1 MKKRLI
7 FVGAML
13 VVSSDIFAQQENE
26 TQIEEVTIASKTPQQ
41 LYKTGKNVQL
51 ISAQDLEKHKGQ
63 DLSDLLNQI
72 SGFQIV
78 GNHNNSQEPKAMKI
92 NGGKSANVLILI
104 DGIPLK
110 DVTGNDYI
118 VADLRLMALENIESI
133 EILNGA
139 SSVLYGSNATVS
151 VINIKTKKTATKKI
165 EGILGARAGS
175 FSTFAQNA
183 LVKGKIDHFNYQISG
198 FNEKSQ
204 GLSSAEGENFEKDG
218 FEKQNINANF
228 GYRTEKFNVNIN
240 GGWNHHLFNY
250 DEGAFT
256 DGQYRSDDKQSFVGG
271 NANFKYNKGE
281 ITLNTRL
288 SGNERLGQS
297 LFNTEYQDQFSYSG
311 RNFFTELF
319 NHYQISE
326 NINFTA
332 GVQFENQKMGAKSLP
347 WGGTEMEDVLKI
359 EETKLQTFDV
369 FANLN
374 LKYKFL
380 NLDAG
385 ARMTDNS
392 KFGNNWVY
400 SLNPY
405 ILKELETVYFKLG
418 YSYSTA
424 FIAPTLYQ
432 NYGSLPY
439 VLPNFD
445 LKPETN
451 SSHEIDLSLGKKDRS
466 IVFNAS
472 LFQRQ
477 EKEAFAYETVDFI
490 TYAGQF
496 KNVGDNKVKGF
507 NLGLNY
513 KLNEII
519 NFGGNFS
526 FVEKEKQE
534 TMLRQPKQRV
544 NSFIEILPFK
554 TTRINFSHQ
563 FVSKRTDSY
572 YNSTTFLVDNID
584 LESYHLF
591 NLNLNQKINSKI
603 ETYVNIGNL
612 FNKSYVDVIGFTTKP
627 RNFTVGVN
635 YQF

>member
-63 DLSDLLNQI
+63 DLSDVLNQI

-92 NGGKSANVLILI
+92 NGGKSANVLILV

-110 DVTGNDYI
+110 DVTGNDYN
-118 VADLRLMALENIESI
+118 VSDLRLMAVENVESI

-151 VINIKTKKTATKKI
+151 VINIKTKKTATKKV

-183 LVKGKIDHFNYQISG
+183 LVKGKLNQFNYQVTG

-218 FEKQNINANF
+218 FEKQAVNANLGF
-228 GYRTEKFNVNIN
+228 TTDQFNININ
-240 GGWNHHLFNY
+240 GGWNHHLFHY
-250 DEGAFT
+250 DGGAFT
-256 DGQYRSDDKQSFVGG
+256 DGEYRSDDKMSYIGG
-271 NANFKYNKGE
+271 NADFKYNKGKL
-281 ITLNTRL
+281 TFNTRF

-297 LFNTEYQDQFSYSG
+297 LVASKYQDDFSYSG
-311 RNFFTELF
+311 QNFFSELY
-319 NHYQISE
+319 NHYSISE
-326 NINFTA
+326 NISFTA
-332 GVQFENQKMGAKSLP
+332 GIQFENQKMGAKSLP
-347 WGGTEMEDVLKI
+347 WGGTEMQEDLNKKK
-359 EETKLQTFDV
+359 TKLKSFDA
-369 FANLN
+369 FANVN
-374 LKYKFL
+374 LKYDFL

-385 ARMTDNS
+385 ARMTDHS
-392 KFGNNWVY
+392 KFGNHWVY

-405 ILKELETVYFKLG
+405 VLKELETLYFKLG

-432 NYGSLPY
+432 TYGSLPY
-439 VLPNFD
+439 VLPNFE
-445 LKPETN
+445 LEPETN

-472 LFQRQ
+472 LFQR
-477 EKEAFAYETVDFI
+477 KEENAFAYETVDFT

-496 KNVGDNKVKGF
+496 RNVGENKVKGF
-507 NLGLNY
+507 DLGLKY
-513 KLNEII
+513 KLNEMF

-526 FVEKEKQE
+526 YVEKEKEE
-534 TMLRQPKQRV
+534 TMLRQPKQRI
-544 NSFIEILPFK
+544 NSFVEVLPFK
-554 TTRINFSHQ
+554 STRVNLSHQ
-563 FVSKRTDSY
+563 YVSKRMDSF
-572 YNSTTFLVDNID
+572 YNSATFSVDNVE
-584 LESYHLF
+584 LESF
-591 NLNLNQKINSKI
+591 NLFALNINQKISSNL
-603 ETYVNIGNL
+603 EAYFNVGNL
-612 FNKSYVDVIGFTTKP
+612 FNTSYVDVIGYTTKP
-627 RNFTVGVN
+627 RNYTVGVN

>member
-13 VVSSDIFAQQENE
+13 VVSSNIFAQQENE
-26 TQIEEVTIASKTPQQ
+26 TQIEEITIASKTKQQ

-51 ISAQDLEKHKGQ
+51 ITGKDLEKYKGQ
-63 DLSDLLNQI
+63 DLPNVLNQLTGFQI
-72 SGFQIV
+72 SGNQ
-78 GNHNNSQEPKAMKI
+78 NNNQEPKSLKI
-92 NGGKSANVLILI
+92 RGGKSANVLILI

-110 DVTGNDYI
+110 DVTGNDY
-118 VADLRLMALENIESI
+118 VVSDLRLIALENVESL
-133 EILNGA
+133 EILDGA

-151 VINIKTKKTATKKI
+151 VINITTKKSSTKKI

-183 LVKGKIDHFNYQISG
+183 LVKGKVNQFNYQVSG

-228 GYRTEKFNVNIN
+228 GYATENFNININ
-240 GGWNHHLFNY
+240 GGWNHHLFSY
-250 DEGAFT
+250 DEGAFA
-256 DGQYRSDDKQSFVGG
+256 DGKYRSDDEQSYIGG
-271 NANFKYNKGE
+271 NANYKYKNGE
-281 ITLNTRL
+281 ITLNTRF
-288 SGNERLGQS
+288 SGNERLGQNFVGS
-297 LFNTEYQDQFSYSG
+297 EYQDQFSYSG

-319 NHYQISE
+319 NHYKISE
-326 NINFTA
+326 NVSFTA
-332 GVQFENQKMGAKSLP
+332 GIQFEDQKMGAKSLP
-347 WGGTEMEDVLKI
+347 WGGTSLVEDLNRND
-359 EETKLQTFDV
+359 TKTNTFDA
-369 FANLN
+369 FANMN

-385 ARMTDNS
+385 ARMTDHS
-392 KFGNNWVY
+392 KFGNHWVY
-400 SLNPY
+400 SINPFV
-405 ILKELETVYFKLG
+405 LKELETLYFKVG

-439 VLPNFD
+439 VLANFD

-451 SSHEIDLSLGKKDRS
+451 SSHEIDLSLGKKDQS

-472 LFQRQ
+472 LFQRS
-477 EKEAFAYETVDFI
+477 EKDAFAYETVDF
-490 TYAGQF
+490 TTFAGQF

-507 NLGLNY
+507 ELGLKY
-513 KLNEII
+513 KLNEMI

-526 FVEKEKQE
+526 FVEKDKQE

-544 NSFIEILPFK
+544 NSYLEILPFAS
-554 TTRINFSHQ
+554 TRINLSHQ
-563 FVSKRTDSY
+563 FVSKRADSY
-572 YNSTTFLVDNID
+572 YNSTTFSVDKVD
-584 LESYHLF
+584 LESYNLF
-591 NLNLNQKINSKI
+591 NLNINQKINSKI
-603 ETYVNIGNL
+603 EGYLNIGNL
-612 FNKSYVDVIGFTTKP
+612 FNTSYVDVVGFTTKP
-627 RNFTVGVN
+627 RNYTVGVN
-635 YQF
+635 YKF